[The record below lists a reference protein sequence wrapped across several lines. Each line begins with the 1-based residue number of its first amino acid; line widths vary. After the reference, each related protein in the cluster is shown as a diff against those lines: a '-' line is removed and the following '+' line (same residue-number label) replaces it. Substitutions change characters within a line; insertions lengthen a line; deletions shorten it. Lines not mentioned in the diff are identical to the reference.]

1 MNAPESFQIA
11 EGFAIYRPTGD
22 VSLQEA
28 ISLVSQAITF
38 ARDSQISRLL
48 VDSTKLTGFGPLGTV
63 DRYMIGEQLA
73 HAARSSLRLAM
84 VARAELIDPQRF
96 GVTVA
101 RNRGL
106 DNDVFTSEAEA
117 LAWLLD
123 LKAK

>member
-1 MNAPESFQIA
+1 MNAPESFQMA
-11 EGFAIYRPTGD
+11 EGYAIYRPIGN
-22 VSLQEA
+22 VSIQEA

-38 ARDSQISRLL
+38 ARNIQIRRLL

-63 DRYMIGEQLA
+63 DRYKMGEQLA
-73 HAARSSLRLAM
+73 DAGRLSVRLAM

-96 GVTVA
+96 GVMVA

-106 DNDVFTSEAEA
+106 DVDVFTSEAKA

-123 LKAK
+123 LKAE

>member
-1 MNAPESFQIA
+1 MNTPESFEIA
-11 EGFAIYRPTGD
+11 EGYAIYRPIAN
-22 VSLQEA
+22 VSLPEA

-38 ARDSQISRLL
+38 AKNSQIRRLL
-48 VDSTKLTGFGPLGTV
+48 VDSTKLTGFDSIGTV
-63 DRYMIGEQLA
+63 DRYKMAEEFADAGKF
-73 HAARSSLRLAM
+73 SVRLAL

-96 GVTVA
+96 GITVA

-106 DNDVFTSEAEA
+106 DVDVFTSEAKA